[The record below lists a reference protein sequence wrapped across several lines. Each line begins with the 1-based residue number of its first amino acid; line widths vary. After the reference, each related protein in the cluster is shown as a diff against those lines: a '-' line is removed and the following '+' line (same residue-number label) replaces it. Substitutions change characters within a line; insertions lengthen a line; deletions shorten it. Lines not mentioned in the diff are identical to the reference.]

1 MKAER
6 LSKRLDQVAQMIT
19 QTSLDSIRLADIG
32 SDHAYLP
39 AYLALQD
46 QIEWAI
52 AGEVAQGPFQS
63 AQATIDSYQLQ
74 DKIQARLGDGF
85 EVVQVEDQINLAT
98 ICGMGGS
105 LIINILEGGYARKV
119 LPDHLVLQ
127 ANNQVPQLRRY
138 LQGLNYQLIDEA
150 LVEEKGQIY
159 QILQAQVSDQP
170 QVLSDRQVFF
180 GPFQLSQGGPI
191 FTRYWQNELD
201 HRLKIRQQM
210 QGRSQAS
217 LTDQDRAKF
226 QAIDQEITWIK
237 EVLNDDTTSL

>member
-6 LSKRLDQVAQMIT
+6 LSKRLDQVARMIT
-19 QTSLDSIRLADIG
+19 QTSLAPIRLVDIG

-39 AYLALQD
+39 VYLVLQD

-63 AQATIDSYQLQ
+63 AQATIDYYQVQ
-74 DKIQARLGDGF
+74 DRIQARLGDGF
-85 EVVQVEDQINLAT
+85 QVVEPEDRINLAT
-98 ICGMGGS
+98 ICGMGGA
-105 LIINILEGGYARKV
+105 LIQAILEGGQDRQV
-119 LPDHLVLQ
+119 LPSHLILQ
-127 ANNQVPQLRRY
+127 ANNQVAQLRRY
-138 LQGLNYQLIDEA
+138 LVDQGYQIQAEA

-159 QILQAQVSDQP
+159 QILQAQASDQP
-170 QVLSDRQVFF
+170 QVLSDRQIFF
-180 GPFQLSQGGPI
+180 GPFQLSQGGPT

-237 EVLNDDTTSL
+237 EVLDDDTTSL

>member
-1 MKAER
+1 MNAQR
-6 LSKRLDQVAQMIT
+6 LSKRLDQVAQMII
-19 QTSLDSIRLADIG
+19 QTAQAPIRLVDIG

-39 AYLALQD
+39 TNLALND

-52 AGEVAQGPFQS
+52 AGEVAQGPLQS
-63 AQATIDSYQLQ
+63 AQATIDDYQVQ

-105 LIINILEGGYARKV
+105 LIINILEGGHARNV

-159 QILQAQVSDQP
+159 QILQAKRQYQVVPLD
-170 QVLSDRQVFF
+170 DRQLLF
-180 GPFQLSQGGPI
+180 GPHQLIKKGPV
-191 FTRYWQNELD
+191 FNRYWLNELD
-201 HRLKIRQQM
+201 HRHKVLDQM
-210 QGRSQAS
+210 QGLNQATRSS
-217 LTDQDRAKF
+217 K
-226 QAIDQEITWIK
+226 DQEKRQKLSQEIEWIE
-237 EVLNDDTTSL
+237 EVLQND

>member
-19 QTSLDSIRLADIG
+19 QTSLAPIRLVDIG

-39 AYLALQD
+39 TNLALND

-52 AGEVAQGPFQS
+52 AGEVAQGPLQS
-63 AQATIDSYQLQ
+63 AQATIDDYQVQ

-85 EVVQVEDQINLAT
+85 EVVQAEDQINLAT

-105 LIINILEGGYARKV
+105 LIINILEGGHARKV

-138 LQGLNYQLIDEA
+138 LQGLNYHLIDEA

-159 QILQAQVSDQP
+159 QILQAKRQDQVTLLD
-170 QVLSDRQVFF
+170 DRQLLF
-180 GPFQLSQGGPI
+180 GPHQLMKQGPV
-191 FTRYWQNELD
+191 FKRYWLNEQD
-201 HRLKIRQQM
+201 HRQKVLDQM
-210 QGRSQAS
+210 QGLNKETLSNKDQAKQKQ
-217 LTDQDRAKF
+217 LR
-226 QAIDQEITWIK
+226 QEIEWIE
-237 EVLNDDTTSL
+237 EVLQND

>member
-39 AYLALQD
+39 AYLVLQD

-63 AQATIDSYQLQ
+63 AQATIDYYQVQ
-74 DKIQARLGDGF
+74 DRIQARLGDGF
-85 EVVQVEDQINLAT
+85 QVVEPEDRINLAT

-105 LIINILEGGYARKV
+105 LIINILEGGHARKV
-119 LPDHLVLQ
+119 LPDLLVLQ

-138 LQGLNYQLIDEA
+138 LQDLNYQLMDEA

-159 QILQAQVSDQP
+159 QILQAKRQDQVTLLD
-170 QVLSDRQVFF
+170 DRQLLF
-180 GPFQLSQGGPI
+180 GPHQLMKQGPV
-191 FTRYWQNELD
+191 FKRYWLNEQD
-201 HRLKIRQQM
+201 HRQKVLDQM
-210 QGRSQAS
+210 QGLNKETLSNKDQAKQKQ
-217 LTDQDRAKF
+217 LR
-226 QAIDQEITWIK
+226 QEIEWIE
-237 EVLNDDTTSL
+237 EVLQND